1 MYDWLNHCKMPEI
14 HEINHLSI
22 FPTVTRIRDVNH
34 QAFFLWAD
42 EVAKKVVHYPL
53 HQQLFVVAKLEHKIT
68 IVSLKIAA
76 HNLKQKNNQCR
87 YLWND

>member
-1 MYDWLNHCKMPEI
+1 MPEI
-14 HEINHLSI
+14 HEINQFSI

-34 QAFFLWAD
+34 QAFFLGAD
-42 EVAKKVVHYPL
+42 EVAKKAIHYPL
-53 HQQLFVVAKLEHKIT
+53 LQQLFVVAKFQRKNT

-87 YLWND
+87 YL